1 MNKLKS
7 SQKEKVRQ
15 FVAVTNTGEKTA
27 IYCLC
32 VHEWRLEIATD
43 NYFQHPEKYNKETKS
58 TVDKKKLTHLF
69 EKYKDGHEDKML
81 VNGLTQFCEDIRLD
95 PASFEILLIC
105 WKFKTAVQCEFTRKE
120 FMEGMIELGCDSL
133 EALKRRLPAVETE
146 LNELPKFKDLYQF
159 TFNFAKN
166 PGQKCLDL
174 EMAIAYWNIVLRG
187 RFRFL
192 ELWVQFLTE
201 NQKHSIPKDTWNL
214 LLDFSNTITDDMSNY
229 DDEGAWPVLIDD
241 FVSWARPQLAQD
253 KISSQSHM

>member
-27 IYCLC
+27 IYCLS
-32 VHEWRLEIATD
+32 VHEWRMDIATD
-43 NYFQHPEKYNKETKS
+43 NFFQYPEKYIKETKC
-58 TVDKKKLTHLF
+58 TVDKKKLAHLY

-81 VNGLTQFCEDIRLD
+81 VDGLTQFCKDIRLD
-95 PASFEILLIC
+95 PASFDVLLIC
-105 WKFKTAVQCEFTRKE
+105 WKFKAAVQCEFTRKE
-120 FMEGMIELGCDSL
+120 FTDGMTELSCDTL
-133 EALKRRLPAVETE
+133 EALKRRLPSVEQE
-146 LNELPKFKDLYQF
+146 LTDMLKFKDLYQF

-166 PGQKCLDL
+166 PGQKCLEL
-174 EMAIAYWNIVLRG
+174 ELAIAYWNIVLKG

-192 ELWVQFLTE
+192 DLWVQFLTE

-241 FVSWARPQLAQD
+241 FVSWAKPQLESKQVEV
-253 KISSQSHM
+253 IHI